1 MLCQIR
7 FKVCVPGLIESSVGI
22 GEQRQVEEACADLL
36 RIFLTRRYDG
46 VAVCGNYELDVD
58 YYFKYNGNAGSH
70 VEHVISFDTAF
81 KYAVGN
87 NHARGGLHLD
97 ASGRSRITSS

>member
-1 MLCQIR
+1 M
-7 FKVCVPGLIESSVGI
+7 CVPGLIESSVGI

-70 VEHVISFDTAF
+70 VEHVISSTPLSNTPSGITTL
-81 KYAVGN
+81 AV
-87 NHARGGLHLD
+87 
-97 ASGRSRITSS
+97 AST

>member
-1 MLCQIR
+1 M
-7 FKVCVPGLIESSVGI
+7 PGLIESSVGI

-58 YYFKYNGNAGSH
+58 YYLS
-70 VEHVISFDTAF
+70 
-81 KYAVGN
+81 
-87 NHARGGLHLD
+87 
-97 ASGRSRITSS
+97 ITETQVVTLNT